1 MFQVLV
7 WLCVKVE
14 DPEVD
19 LWKMVI
25 KDIYKQYLE
34 KVYLRHII

>member
-1 MFQVLV
+1 MFKVLV
-7 WLCVKVE
+7 WLCVKE
-14 DPEVD
+14 GDPEVD

-25 KDIYKQYLE
+25 KHIYEQYLE